1 MMSDIHSSSFSG
13 FPMVDPTCS
22 LQVDN
27 FVYRTFE
34 PIDSCEFCLLF
45 ITRIL
50 CSVELSV
57 IHEPALVREVF
68 NNLDF
73 LSDILAWR
81 STSTHTR
88 MVGSPVLYARF
99 ARIVQPFV
107 RCHVRTLAH
116 VMHVTRAV
124 ITGSCAMRMFTGK
137 DTATNNINFVIAQGT
152 LDTFQS
158 FIQDTLFYRW
168 TTTKPHYAF
177 QGVLASFTVY
187 RRNNLFITV
196 SEAKVGGVIS
206 VIASSPTTADM
217 TMMTPGS
224 LTILYPFWMLKHIT
238 LANHTL
244 FGGDRG
250 SHDIGCITHPDFESH
265 DNTYWMGPACGR
277 LCPTLWRNAADS
289 DRQSLIL
296 EWDARYSLRTR
307 LARSNTIWRLSD
319 RCANIYCPYNPA
331 NNARTVLLPP
341 DPMPSD
347 LTSILVQEARIRS
360 HHPVC
365 VPLTLDNMC
374 TNTHSAQRYAGTRVA
389 LLYATCATSPHLVS
403 VPFVDG
409 VATLRHISQ
418 LEVSHWVD
426 RLANNRFIVFTSNY
440 RKTYNVNPGTS
451 SDVPEYSYTFF
462 REDPEAFSPP
472 NLLVHNLASI
482 VDPACDIAGNVLVVK
497 HPKGCKHDII
507 DLVADDI
514 AIVDAL
520 IKR

>member
-1 MMSDIHSSSFSG
+1 MSDIRSSSFSG

-27 FVYRTFE
+27 FVY
-34 PIDSCEFCLLF
+34 L
-45 ITRIL
+45 
-50 CSVELSV
+50 ELSV

-81 STSTHTR
+81 GTSTHTH
-88 MVGSPVLYARF
+88 MVGSPVLYACF

-206 VIASSPTTADM
+206 IIASSPTTADM

-224 LTILYPFWMLKHIT
+224 LTILYPFWTLKHIM

-244 FGGDRG
+244 FGGDHG

-265 DNTYWMGPACGR
+265 DNTYWLGPACGR

-360 HHPVC
+360 HHP
-365 VPLTLDNMC
+365 
-374 TNTHSAQRYAGTRVA
+374 RYAGTRVA

-472 NLLVHNLASI
+472 NLLVRDLASI

-507 DLVADDI
+507 DLIADDI

-520 IKR
+520 IKRAMSCIDSEFWM

>member
-1 MMSDIHSSSFSG
+1 MMSDIRSSSFSG
-13 FPMVDPTCS
+13 FLMVDPTCS

-27 FVYRTFE
+27 FVY
-34 PIDSCEFCLLF
+34 L
-45 ITRIL
+45 
-50 CSVELSV
+50 ELSV
-57 IHEPALVREVF
+57 IHEPALMCEVF

-81 STSTHTR
+81 GTSTHMH

-99 ARIVQPFV
+99 ACIVQPFV
-107 RCHVRTLAH
+107 CCHVRTLAH

-206 VIASSPTTADM
+206 IIASSPTTADM

-224 LTILYPFWMLKHIT
+224 LTILYPFWTLKHIT

-265 DNTYWMGPACGR
+265 DNTYWLGPACGR
-277 LCPTLWRNAADS
+277 LCLTLWHNAADS

-296 EWDARYSLRTR
+296 EWDARYSLRT
-307 LARSNTIWRLSD
+307 
-319 RCANIYCPYNPA
+319 
-331 NNARTVLLPP
+331 
-341 DPMPSD
+341 
-347 LTSILVQEARIRS
+347 SILVQEARIRS
-360 HHPVC
+360 HHP
-365 VPLTLDNMC
+365 
-374 TNTHSAQRYAGTRVA
+374 RYAGTRVA
-389 LLYATCATSPHLVS
+389 LLYATCATCATSPHLVS

-440 RKTYNVNPGTS
+440 HKTYNVNPGTS

-462 REDPEAFSPP
+462 REDPKAFSPP

-514 AIVDAL
+514 AIMDAL
-520 IKR
+520 IKRRNLLDIWLSVVLTGVAFG